1 MMVYILTY
9 KGTIYGVFESR
20 EKAAASEY
28 GDLYDSEII
37 GFEVQR

>member
-1 MMVYILTY
+1 MIVYILFY
-9 KGTIYGVFESR
+9 SGTLIGVFESR

-37 GFEVQR
+37 GMEVQR